1 MGPENTRAAP
11 MLGPPSVTLGERAPR
26 DGGQMRTWIFQ
37 GNPDD
42 FDIDGY
48 LATRPVEFPWLATC
62 YADDIAVGDRVYIW
76 RTQGKR
82 KADAGVI
89 AEGVVIAPAALRPES
104 PDAVPFWRTGS
115 GEGTALLTRVT
126 LRLVRIAGSREVIQ
140 RKWCI
145 EDPILRGLPN
155 LKMAAGTNYPLLQ
168 DHAERLAAVWSR
180 TGHDWTRDESVA
192 GLWVFART
200 YGGPVSIL
208 PSSPVA
214 IVALRVADASSGK
227 DRNGV
232 CWGPPRS
239 PR

>member
-140 RKWCI
+140 RKWTRSFGAC
-145 EDPILRGLPN
+145 
-155 LKMAAGTNYPLLQ
+155 
-168 DHAERLAAVWSR
+168 R
-180 TGHDWTRDESVA
+180 T
-192 GLWVFART
+192 
-200 YGGPVSIL
+200 
-208 PSSPVA
+208 
-214 IVALRVADASSGK
+214 
-227 DRNGV
+227 
-232 CWGPPRS
+232 
-239 PR
+239 